1 MIYRLYVIWD
11 GNIYVLI
18 VPALSYLATT
28 ALAIL
33 SLIQFQQPGGS
44 FWTHATVQFF
54 VPFWF
59 LTISLNV
66 LLTLLIVV
74 RLLYVRRTILSV
86 LGAEHARTYTSIIT
100 ILVESSAIFSITGV
114 IYIICFKTGS
124 SVQTVV
130 LGVLDQC
137 VCIAPELIVL
147 RVAQGRGWT
156 RNTSQKALTTFEV
169 RKNAGRPSANHSED
183 SGTILICPPSRD
195 GLDVNLSKS
204 TFAEKM
210 VNADAG
216 YVA

>member
-1 MIYRLYVIWD
+1 MKSFNPDTLLTVC
-11 GNIYVLI
+11 
-18 VPALSYLATT
+18 A

-124 SVQTVV
+124 SVQTIV

-137 VCIAPELIVL
+137 VVGNYSGPERRRAESNFV
-147 RVAQGRGWT
+147 Q
-156 RNTSQKALTTFEV
+156 SALPRSSLSFES
-169 RKNAGRPSANHSED
+169 RKVVVGHAISAKKLYPHSEC
-183 SGTILICPPSRD
+183 GRT
-195 GLDVNLSKS
+195 
-204 TFAEKM
+204 
-210 VNADAG
+210 
-216 YVA
+216 